1 MLHHKLTY
9 TAEKKIFSQ
18 HYFFIPI
25 VFKILSL
32 SIVVVSC
39 VTTCNTNSVLL
50 LKYGHIWYPYIRLK
64 WPSFPSSPSPHE
76 NTFPSTVNAIAC
88 RPPKSVNINLNFQ
101 AGIRSSKNLRNLTL
115 LHIYSVIVWA
125 FQPNICYLFSWSY

>member
-1 MLHHKLTY
+1 MLQMLHHKLTY

-64 WPSFPSSPSPHE
+64 
-76 NTFPSTVNAIAC
+76 
-88 RPPKSVNINLNFQ
+88 
-101 AGIRSSKNLRNLTL
+101 
-115 LHIYSVIVWA
+115 
-125 FQPNICYLFSWSY
+125 